1 MRDDLIEQA
10 LFGLAIAGDRAARE
24 RLEDVAAGQFKPA
37 KTGRDQRGAAGQA
50 LGQRSEPSPLLDG
63 PAGGGAATPAFD
75 TNTTFHDSL
84 IDYANHPAVSDSMT
98 DSRLDSVLDDGSGRV
113 FQDDGALSG
122 GADTACCVSFSRKG
136 AQQTFGSSADG
147 LDAIDTYS
155 ELITVL
161 NDQTARAKVV
171 CQINYCS
178 GPGTNIIG
186 CAWVSGNGLAVVRMS
201 SLGQEAAL
209 WVHEYGHNIG
219 NGHNN
224 LGTNWIMYG
233 SLGSNNRGILQSECD
248 QYHQP
253 ASAAEADVV
262 EAGMCSE
269 QQLDTIG
276 LFAPEN
282 STFRLRNHFSGGPSD
297 VILQFGGSNSGRSLT
312 GNWNGIMAD
321 TIGRFDPLESVFRLR
336 NSNSD
341 GGSNVLFQFGPRNT
355 GWIPI
360 TGDWDGDG
368 LDTIALYDPVES
380 RFRLKNSNSGGAAS
394 AVFDFGPRNWAGF
407 RSRATGTVTGVTV
420 SGSSTPQRVP
430 SGLRT
435 GSRGA
440 RRTRYSSSDR
450 PTLDGS
456 PWPATGIRAL
466 IGRGPEF

>member
-1 MRDDLIEQA
+1 MLVTYVHGVTAEMAEDIVGEEGIPILLGLLTDPNFPRRDNVVAFLGHLGGDETADGLVAFLRNPPRPAPIPEEDRALLLAPRMLGQVAARGSARALEVLLEITADGSGGGIASAASRVSSRPAWMCGDLIEQA

-24 RLEDVAAGQFKPA
+24 RLEDVAAGHVKPA

-50 LGQRSEPSPLLDG
+50 LGQRSELSPLLDG
-63 PAGGGAATPAFD
+63 PAGGGAATSAFD

-84 IDYANHPAVSDSMT
+84 IDYANHPAVSDPMT
-98 DSRLDSVLDDGSGRV
+98 DSRLDSVLDDGSSRV

-136 AQQTFGSSADG
+136 VQQTFGSSADG

-171 CQINYCS
+171 RQINYCS

-248 QYHQP
+248 QYH
-253 ASAAEADVV
+253 
-262 EAGMCSE
+262 
-269 QQLDTIG
+269 
-276 LFAPEN
+276 
-282 STFRLRNHFSGGPSD
+282 
-297 VILQFGGSNSGRSLT
+297 
-312 GNWNGIMAD
+312 
-321 TIGRFDPLESVFRLR
+321 
-336 NSNSD
+336 
-341 GGSNVLFQFGPRNT
+341 
-355 GWIPI
+355 
-360 TGDWDGDG
+360 
-368 LDTIALYDPVES
+368 
-380 RFRLKNSNSGGAAS
+380 
-394 AVFDFGPRNWAGF
+394 
-407 RSRATGTVTGVTV
+407 
-420 SGSSTPQRVP
+420 
-430 SGLRT
+430 
-435 GSRGA
+435 
-440 RRTRYSSSDR
+440 
-450 PTLDGS
+450 
-456 PWPATGIRAL
+456 
-466 IGRGPEF
+466 